1 MEHPGSEYSQELSFV
16 EFLWLAKVAALL
28 QFLSYFAFALLLP
41 SFLASGLSA
50 VVGFVAI
57 IKLNNRHV
65 ARRAPG
71 VKPAWNRFGLLVLTC
86 SLGVAIL
93 TGIGWL
99 ILRSPILW
107 DIVGTLLILYAQY
120 RLYGRYILRR
130 KRSRPPESA

>member
-1 MEHPGSEYSQELSFV
+1 MFVEHPEPAHSQGLSFM

-28 QFLSYFAFALLLP
+28 QFLSYFAFAPILP

-65 ARRAPG
+65 AKRAPG
-71 VKPAWNRFGLLVLTC
+71 VKPAWNRFGVLVLAC

-99 ILRSPILW
+99 FLRSPILW

-120 RLYGRYILRR
+120 RLYGRYILRVR
-130 KRSRPPESA
+130 RSRPA